1 MEKINGWKNDGTKV
15 VLKRSKLTIS
25 YDIDVSEEEKL
36 NKFLENH
43 WNTVPENLR
52 HVKEAKV
59 RDPVR

>member
-1 MEKINGWKNDGTKV
+1 
-15 VLKRSKLTIS
+15 LTIS

-52 HVKEAKV
+52 NVKEAKI